1 MRVFIFSFRREGW
14 ERRKAQRQGGGM
26 EGVGRYQLCW
36 MLGHYLLQWMTLSFF
51 QVMHTHTLM
60 YTTHTHALTSSHI
73 HYTPAV
79 AVTGTSWA
87 LWCVHLLL
95 ENDCWRFSASLW
107 QWLGDKISVGEREER
122 VSQQWQKHFS
132 FGQAKYRVRVMII
145 HTRIKENF
153 CLKILITVATHLLV
167 THMWLPLG

>member
-1 MRVFIFSFRREGW
+1 
-14 ERRKAQRQGGGM
+14 
-26 EGVGRYQLCW
+26 
-36 MLGHYLLQWMTLSFF
+36 MTLSFF

-79 AVTGTSWA
+79 AVSATSWA

-132 FGQAKYRVRVMII
+132 FGQAKYRVRVTI
-145 HTRIKENF
+145 TTQGSR
-153 CLKILITVATHLLV
+153 KIFAWKSWSQLQHVYWWHICDYLLFKYFL
-167 THMWLPLG
+167 HQMWLCEFLTCSEQCTELHILGNQVAQYLPNFQKNPLV